1 MSKPDDQTTESPT
14 ETCDECGESV
24 LAAYLG
30 DGVCPECRN

>member
-1 MSKPDDQTTESPT
+1 MSKPGDRTTESPT

-24 LAAYLG
+24 LSEYLD